1 MRNDYLDFYG
11 KHYISPV
18 KQDIGN
24 INLHYDRRK
33 KLYRQCGIPVIAF
46 RDADILEVG
55 PGGGGTTHLLFFIGA
70 VNMWT

>member
-55 PGGGGTTHLLFFIGA
+55 PGGGVQHTCFFSLGL
-70 VNMWT
+70 